1 MPTRFSLDL
10 MQDKR
15 GSVMILAAFSIIILV
30 ALMMGVLTIS
40 QVSLAKRQLQSAC
53 DASVLA
59 TRKAF
64 SQPAEFNQAT
74 LEGQKYF
81 AISFPHGAYG
91 NQSAQ
96 ITLTLVDAYEV
107 KGEAR
112 ATLENLAGFAGGAA
126 TRDIT
131 ASCAARMDLPNLDV
145 MFAFDTTLSMINT
158 DPGESLSRI
167 DGARAAVM
175 DFYDK
180 AMQFKSPDVR
190 VRIGFVPFSENVNVG
205 RLLRKE
211 WMVDQW
217 TYQSRQ
223 YAGTVTAA
231 DGTPRYL
238 FRYAPITYD
247 VSALKG
253 DASSPYMNGS
263 SIIAPNMGL
272 TNGTVYDPVV
282 NWAGCIEERDT
293 HPYWYW
299 NSVASLLTQPDMDI
313 DTIPYNDATRWRPSL
328 PGLIYWRKFVT
339 DSNWSAEAG
348 FSSAEITTYK
358 YMRQVPQGAS
368 VCPAPS
374 KKLSVMS
381 RQELQDYMANLVPDG
396 ATYLDV
402 PVIWAARL
410 LSPTGLFQD
419 ENQTA
424 PNNGPISRHLILLT
438 DGEIA
443 AGWPHYTAYGVPA
456 LDQRNISVYHIGW
469 GPAGH
474 LYEHVS
480 SLNSNTAYRMKAAC
494 EAARRK
500 GITVWAIAFSTSMN
514 QSLIN
519 CAGRDHAIAAAN
531 AQELDAALLDILTK
545 IARLRLVQ

>member
-10 MQDKR
+10 MHNKR

-64 SQPAEFNQAT
+64 SQPGEFHQAT

-81 AISFPHGAYG
+81 AISFPHGAYA

-223 YAGTVTAA
+223 YVSTVMAA

-253 DASSPYMNGS
+253 DSSSPYMNGT
-263 SIIAPNMGL
+263 SIVAPNMGL
-272 TNGTVYDPVV
+272 VNDTIYDPVV
-282 NWAGCIEERDT
+282 TWSGCIEERNTYNYTWDMNWLMT
-293 HPYWYW
+293 
-299 NSVASLLTQPDMDI
+299 APDMNI
-313 DTIPYNDATRWRPSL
+313 DLIPGNDGTRWRPHL
-328 PGLIYWRKFVT
+328 PGLTYWRKDPSQSWIDADGFVK
-339 DSNWSAEAG
+339 E
-348 FSSAEITTYK
+348 EVITYK
-358 YMRQVPQGAS
+358 NMRRVPPGAS
-368 VCPAPS
+368 VCPAPA
-374 KKLSVMS
+374 KKLSVVS
-381 RQELQDYMANLVPDG
+381 RQDLQDYMATLEPDG
-396 ATYLDV
+396 ATYLDI
-402 PVIWAARL
+402 PMIWAARL
-410 LSPTGLFQD
+410 LSPTGIFAD

-424 PNNGPISRHLILLT
+424 PNNGPISRHIILLT
-438 DGEIA
+438 DGQIA
-443 AGWPHYTAYGVPA
+443 AAHHHYTAYGTA
-456 LDQRNISVYHIGW
+456 AMEWRNIKEYWINARSFN
-469 GPAGH
+469 PAD
-474 LYEHVS
+474 
-480 SLNSNTAYRMKAAC
+480 LNTVIAFRMKTAC

-500 GITVWAIAFSTSMN
+500 GITVWAIAFATNMN
-514 QSLIN
+514 RSLID
-519 CAGRDHAIAAAN
+519 CAGQEHAVAAAN
-531 AQELDAALLDILTK
+531 AQQLDNALLDILSK